1 MAISVAHT
9 DEDKAELLFDAM
21 VSWGVVKCSTPEDEQ
36 AKLDPVVTKACIRN
50 CVTKELEIIP
60 NVPILLLG
68 EKLKNLRNIAREI
81 DQGLATCLIQA
92 GHGTIMKMPRRNCKI
107 IYELRHVNLSSV
119 TATETHSLAKV
130 GITNPEKVWKRFGMS
145 LPIGMF
151 PKVENYHKYT
161 RVILINIAKY
171 ELSTYKK
178 PQENIQVRRK

>member
-50 CVTKELEIIP
+50 WVTKELEIIP

-81 DQGLATCLIQA
+81 DSRTGYLSHPSRPWYNYEDAKKKLQNYLRTSTC
-92 GHGTIMKMPRRNCKI
+92 
-107 IYELRHVNLSSV
+107 
-119 TATETHSLAKV
+119 
-130 GITNPEKVWKRFGMS
+130 
-145 LPIGMF
+145 
-151 PKVENYHKYT
+151 
-161 RVILINIAKY
+161 
-171 ELSTYKK
+171 
-178 PQENIQVRRK
+178 